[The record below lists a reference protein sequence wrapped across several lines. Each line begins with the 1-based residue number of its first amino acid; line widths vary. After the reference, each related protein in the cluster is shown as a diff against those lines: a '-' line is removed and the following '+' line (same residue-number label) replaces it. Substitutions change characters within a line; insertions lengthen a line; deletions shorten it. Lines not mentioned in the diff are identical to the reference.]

1 MKSIFGLSLLIL
13 VHSSFAGVIVFED
26 GPVKEAQEIY
36 ETDQKSIKK
45 QSMHQGWIH
54 DFEKDQL
61 GKEME
66 HLTKLRTITRNQ

>member
-1 MKSIFGLSLLIL
+1 MSKTLALSLLML
-13 VHSSFAGVIVFED
+13 MNSSFAGVIVFDD

-36 ETDQKSIKK
+36 DTDKKTQKKS
-45 QSMHQGWIH
+45 SHQGWIH

-66 HLTKLRTITRNQ
+66 HLAKAKIFNSK